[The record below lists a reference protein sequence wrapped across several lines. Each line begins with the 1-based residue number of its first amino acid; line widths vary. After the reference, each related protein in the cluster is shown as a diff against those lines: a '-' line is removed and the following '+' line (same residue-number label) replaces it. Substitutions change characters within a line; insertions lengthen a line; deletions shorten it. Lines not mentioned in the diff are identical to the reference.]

1 MALARFT
8 VYVAPAAGRPGR
20 PLRRDDDPA
29 RSVVGWRLL
38 AANNRDVARS
48 AYHYPDV
55 DTCVEAVCA
64 LRQGLRDGTIVATRA
79 DANGR
84 AEWPGVTL
92 PGRAHA
98 IWTWLLRL
106 GDHAAAVS
114 SRGYQ
119 RRLQCEAAGALFV
132 SLVPDAAVEDLSVVD
147 RHSFA
152 GRSLNYR
159 HEIPG

>member
-1 MALARFT
+1 
-8 VYVAPAAGRPGR
+8 
-20 PLRRDDDPA
+20 
-29 RSVVGWRLL
+29 VVGWRLL

-64 LRQGLRDGTIVATRA
+64 LRRGLREGTIVATRA
-79 DANGR
+79 DAVGR
-84 AEWPGVTL
+84 AEWPGITL

-119 RRLQCEAAGALFV
+119 RRLQCEAAGALFL
-132 SLVPDAAVEDLSVVD
+132 SLVPDAVVEDMSVVEP
-147 RHSFA
+147 HSIP
-152 GRSLNYR
+152 GRSLSYR
-159 HEIPG
+159 DGTPG